1 MSKAR
6 DKNLEEMSDKELQ
19 KLQNDILS
27 EVEARKQART
37 EEQRRKKDYQLVVVE
52 PTYHIDYQ
60 KFYEDIFFLIYEEHL
75 LLVSADKVTAIS
87 DKCKIEDP
95 IPKEKRYPC
104 PNCGEMSLR
113 IRDYSERDVEE
124 DYVIGCDHCDF
135 ECQDHSGDYGETWWA
150 FDQWLRKNGYLEKE
164 ED

>member
-27 EVEARKQART
+27 EVEARKQAWT

-60 KFYEDIFFLIYEEHL
+60 KFYEILYRLFNEHQYG
-75 LLVSADKVTAIS
+75 SITKFEFATIADECKV
-87 DKCKIEDP
+87 EDP